1 MKICIERSDRM
12 GDMIL
17 TLPVIQGIKDKNP
30 HAIVHVIASQ
40 KNSKICKQFSLID
53 KIFEKSKLSSSFNNL
68 TKSIR
73 AEKYDYYF
81 TFSPGWFGLRLGFF
95 SKSKFK
101 SSLILKSR
109 YSSNL
114 FSKLDQIFFSK
125 IFYSLSLV
133 IDRFRSLKTNKN
145 IHQTN
150 MMMDLISKSGVAVS
164 RKTQTKFMIIT
175 HHALTMSR
183 MDRLFGVTMAERLFN
198 NVFILNKSKPVC
210 ILHLSSKWV
219 NNYYS
224 EENFNDLLKLL
235 NEKEILIY
243 LTTDETTKN
252 KFNKIFETFD
262 AVEDPS
268 NIQKSEK
275 SILICNNFN
284 FEDWTS
290 LLNQAD
296 YVITPESGCTHIAS
310 LTKCKLAVIY
320 DADNSPN
327 SIRHEYAPWNKE
339 YLALETNDKEL
350 NRKLLNFI

>member
-17 TLPVIQGIKDKNP
+17 TLPVIQAIKEKNP
-30 HAIVHVIASQ
+30 HAIIHVIASQ
-40 KNSKICKQFSLID
+40 KNIKICKQYSLID

-68 TKSIR
+68 IKSIS
-73 AEKYDYYF
+73 AERYNYYF

-109 YSSNL
+109 YNSNVFSKFGQII
-114 FSKLDQIFFSK
+114 FSKL
-125 IFYSLSLV
+125 FYSKSLV
-133 IDRFRSLKTNKN
+133 IDRFKTLQKNKN

-150 MMMDLISKSGVAVS
+150 MMMDLVSKSGITIS
-164 RKTQTKFMIIT
+164 RKTQT
-175 HHALTMSR
+175 
-183 MDRLFGVTMAERLFN
+183 N
-198 NVFILNKSKPVC
+198 FIFTNSFTLNKNHPVC
-210 ILHLSSKWV
+210 IIHLSSKWV
-219 NNYYS
+219 NDYYS
-224 EENFNDLLKLL
+224 EDDFNDLLKLL
-235 NEKEILIY
+235 NEKDIFIY

-252 KFNKIFETFD
+252 KFSKIFETFD
-262 AVEDPS
+262 AVEDP
-268 NIQKSEK
+268 NDIQKIEK
-275 SILICNNFN
+275 NIVICNNFN
-284 FEDWTS
+284 FENWTS

>member
-17 TLPVIQGIKDKNP
+17 TLPVIQGIKEQNP
-30 HAIVHVIASQ
+30 EAIIHVIASQ
-40 KNSKICKQFSLID
+40 KNLKICKEFSLID
-53 KIFEKSKLSSSFNNL
+53 KIFEKTKLSSSFNSL
-68 TKSIR
+68 TKSISE
-73 AEKYDYYF
+73 EKYDYYF
-81 TFSPGWFGLRLGFF
+81 TFSPGWFGLSLGFF

-109 YSSNL
+109 YSSNV

-125 IFYSLSLV
+125 IFYSLSFV
-133 IDRFRSLKTNKN
+133 INRFKLLQANKD

-150 MMMDLISKSGVAVS
+150 MMMDVVSKSGVEIS
-164 RKTQTKFMIIT
+164 RKTQTKFI
-175 HHALTMSR
+175 
-183 MDRLFGVTMAERLFN
+183 FN
-198 NVFILNKSKPVC
+198 NKFTLNKNKPVC
-210 ILHLSSKWV
+210 VIHLSSKWI
-219 NNYYS
+219 NDYYS

-235 NEKEILIY
+235 NEKDILIY
-243 LTTDETTKN
+243 LSTDETTN
-252 KFNKIFETFD
+252 NNFSKIFETFD
-262 AVEDPS
+262 VIEDPS
-268 NIQKSEK
+268 DIQKTEK

-284 FEDWTS
+284 FENWTS

-310 LTKCKLAVIY
+310 LTQCELAVIY

-327 SIRHEYAPWNKE
+327 GIRHEYAPWNKE

-350 NRKLLNFI
+350 NQKLSNFI

>member
-40 KNSKICKQFSLID
+40 KNSKICNQFSLID
-53 KIFEKSKLSSSFNNL
+53 KIFEKSKLSSSFNDL

-150 MMMDLISKSGVAVS
+150 MMMDLISKSGVAIS
-164 RKTQTKFMIIT
+164 RKTQTKFM
-175 HHALTMSR
+175 
-183 MDRLFGVTMAERLFN
+183 FN

-268 NIQKSEK
+268 DIQKSEK

-327 SIRHEYAPWNKE
+327 SIRQEYAPWNKE

>member
-17 TLPVIQGIKDKNP
+17 TLPVIQGIKDQNP

-40 KNSKICKQFSLID
+40 KNSKICNQFSLID
-53 KIFEKSKLSSSFNNL
+53 KIFEKSKLSSSFNDL

-73 AEKYDYYF
+73 AEKYDYFF

-125 IFYSLSLV
+125 IFYSQSLV
-133 IDRFRSLKTNKN
+133 IDRFKSLKTNKN

-150 MMMDLISKSGVAVS
+150 IMMDLISKSGVAIS
-164 RKTQTKFMIIT
+164 RKTQTKFM
-175 HHALTMSR
+175 
-183 MDRLFGVTMAERLFN
+183 FN

-210 ILHLSSKWV
+210 ILHLSSKWI
-219 NNYYS
+219 NSYYS

-235 NEKEILIY
+235 NEKEIFIY

-268 NIQKSEK
+268 DIQKSEK

>member
-17 TLPVIQGIKDKNP
+17 TLPVIQGIKEKNP

-40 KNSKICKQFSLID
+40 KNSKICNQFSLID
-53 KIFEKSKLSSSFNNL
+53 KIFEKSKLSSSFNDL

-114 FSKLDQIFFSK
+114 FSKLDKIFFSK

-150 MMMDLISKSGVAVS
+150 MMMDLVSKSGVAIS
-164 RKTQTKFMIIT
+164 RKPQTKFM
-175 HHALTMSR
+175 
-183 MDRLFGVTMAERLFN
+183 FN
-198 NVFILNKSKPVC
+198 NVFILTKSKPVC

-235 NEKEILIY
+235 YEKEILIY

-252 KFNKIFETFD
+252 KFNKIFKTFD
-262 AVEDPS
+262 AVDDPS

>member
-17 TLPVIQGIKDKNP
+17 TLPVIQGIKEKNP

-40 KNSKICKQFSLID
+40 KNSKICNQFSLID
-53 KIFEKSKLSSSFNNL
+53 KIFEKSKLSSSFNDL

-150 MMMDLISKSGVAVS
+150 MMMDLISKSGVAIS
-164 RKTQTKFMIIT
+164 RKTQTKFM
-175 HHALTMSR
+175 
-183 MDRLFGVTMAERLFN
+183 FN

-268 NIQKSEK
+268 DIQKSEK

>member
-40 KNSKICKQFSLID
+40 KNSKICNQFSLID
-53 KIFEKSKLSSSFNNL
+53 KIFEKSKLSSSFNDL
-68 TKSIR
+68 THSIR
-73 AEKYDYYF
+73 EEKYDYYF

-150 MMMDLISKSGVAVS
+150 MMMDLISKSGVAIS
-164 RKTQTKFMIIT
+164 RKTQTKFM
-175 HHALTMSR
+175 
-183 MDRLFGVTMAERLFN
+183 FN

-268 NIQKSEK
+268 DIQKSKK

-284 FEDWTS
+284 FENWTS

>member
-17 TLPVIQGIKDKNP
+17 TFPIIQAIKEKNP

-40 KNSKICKQFSLID
+40 KNSKICNQYSLID
-53 KIFEKSKLSSSFNNL
+53 KIFEKKKLSSSFNDL

-81 TFSPGWFGLRLGFF
+81 TFSPSWFGLRLGFF

-109 YSSNL
+109 YNSNIFSKFGQII
-114 FSKLDQIFFSK
+114 FSKL
-125 IFYSLSLV
+125 FYSKSLV
-133 IDRFRSLKTNKN
+133 IDRFKTLQVNKN

-150 MMMDLISKSGVAVS
+150 MMMDLISKSGVAIS
-164 RKTQTKFMIIT
+164 RKTQTKFAFT
-175 HHALTMSR
+175 NS
-183 MDRLFGVTMAERLFN
+183 
-198 NVFILNKSKPVC
+198 FILNKNQPVC
-210 ILHLSSKWV
+210 IIHLSSKWV
-219 NNYYS
+219 NDYYS
-224 EENFNDLLKLL
+224 EDDFIDLLKLL
-235 NEKEILIY
+235 NKKNISMY

-252 KFNKIFETFD
+252 KFSKIFEIYNT
-262 AVEDPS
+262 VEDP
-268 NIQKSEK
+268 IKIEK
-275 SILICNNFN
+275 STKNILICNNFD
-284 FEDWTS
+284 FENWTS
-290 LLNQAD
+290 LINQAD

>member
-17 TLPVIQGIKDKNP
+17 TLPVIQGIKEKNP

-40 KNSKICKQFSLID
+40 KNSKICNQFSLID
-53 KIFEKSKLSSSFNNL
+53 KIFEKSKLSSSFNDL

-133 IDRFRSLKTNKN
+133 IDRFISLKTNKN

-150 MMMDLISKSGVAVS
+150 MMMDLISKSGVAIS
-164 RKTQTKFMIIT
+164 RKTQTKFM
-175 HHALTMSR
+175 
-183 MDRLFGVTMAERLFN
+183 FN

-268 NIQKSEK
+268 DIQKSEK

>member
-17 TLPVIQGIKDKNP
+17 TLPVIQGIKEKNP

-40 KNSKICKQFSLID
+40 KNSKICNQFSLID
-53 KIFEKSKLSSSFNNL
+53 KIFEKSKLSSSFNDL

-150 MMMDLISKSGVAVS
+150 MMMDLISKSGVAIS
-164 RKTQTKFMIIT
+164 RKTQTKFM
-175 HHALTMSR
+175 
-183 MDRLFGVTMAERLFN
+183 FN
-198 NVFILNKSKPVC
+198 NVFILTKSKPVC

-268 NIQKSEK
+268 DIQKSEK

-284 FEDWTS
+284 FENWTS

>member
-40 KNSKICKQFSLID
+40 KNSKICNQFSLID
-53 KIFEKSKLSSSFNNL
+53 KIFEKSKLSSSFNDL

-150 MMMDLISKSGVAVS
+150 MMMDLISKSGVAIS
-164 RKTQTKFMIIT
+164 RKTQTKFM
-175 HHALTMSR
+175 
-183 MDRLFGVTMAERLFN
+183 FN

-268 NIQKSEK
+268 DIQKSEK

-284 FEDWTS
+284 FENWTS

>member
-17 TLPVIQGIKDKNP
+17 TLPVIQGIKEQNP
-30 HAIVHVIASQ
+30 QAIIHVIASQ
-40 KNSKICKQFSLID
+40 KNSKICMQYNLID
-53 KIFEKSKLSSSFNNL
+53 KIFEKSKLSFNNL
-68 TKSIR
+68 TKSIS
-73 AEKYDYYF
+73 AEKYDYYYS
-81 TFSPGWFGLRLGFF
+81 FSPGWFGLSLGVF

-109 YSSNL
+109 YNSNI
-114 FSKLDQIFFSK
+114 FSKLGQIFFSK
-125 IFYSLSLV
+125 VFYSQSL
-133 IDRFRSLKTNKN
+133 IINRFKSLQENKN

-150 MMMDLISKSGVAVS
+150 MMMDVISKSGVAIS
-164 RKTQTKFMIIT
+164 RKSQTKFT
-175 HHALTMSR
+175 
-183 MDRLFGVTMAERLFN
+183 FN
-198 NVFILNKSKPVC
+198 NVFKLKKNKSVC
-210 ILHLSSKWV
+210 VIHLSSKWI
-219 NNYYS
+219 NAYYS

-235 NEKEILIY
+235 NEKDIFIY

-252 KFNKIFETFD
+252 KFSKIFETFD
-262 AVEDPS
+262 VVEDH
-268 NIQKSEK
+268 NDIQKSEQ

-284 FEDWTS
+284 FENWTS

-327 SIRHEYAPWNKE
+327 SIKQEYAPWNKE
-339 YLALETNDKEL
+339 YLALETSDKEL
-350 NRKLLNFI
+350 NQKLLKFI

>member
-30 HAIVHVIASQ
+30 QAIVHVIASQ
-40 KNSKICKQFSLID
+40 KNSKICNQFSLID
-53 KIFEKSKLSSSFNNL
+53 KIFEKSKLSSSFNDL

-150 MMMDLISKSGVAVS
+150 MMMDLISKSGVAIS
-164 RKTQTKFMIIT
+164 RKTQTKFM
-175 HHALTMSR
+175 
-183 MDRLFGVTMAERLFN
+183 FN

-268 NIQKSEK
+268 EIQKSEN

-284 FEDWTS
+284 FENWTS

-327 SIRHEYAPWNKE
+327 SIRNEYAPWNKE

>member
-95 SKSKFK
+95 SKSKFN

-164 RKTQTKFMIIT
+164 RKTQTKFM
-175 HHALTMSR
+175 
-183 MDRLFGVTMAERLFN
+183 FN

>member
-17 TLPVIQGIKDKNP
+17 TLPVIQGIKEKNP
-30 HAIVHVIASQ
+30 HAIVHVIASK
-40 KNSKICKQFSLID
+40 KNSKICNQFSLID
-53 KIFEKSKLSSSFNNL
+53 KIFEKSKLSSSFNDL

-150 MMMDLISKSGVAVS
+150 MMMDLISKSGVAIS
-164 RKTQTKFMIIT
+164 RKTQTKFM
-175 HHALTMSR
+175 
-183 MDRLFGVTMAERLFN
+183 FN
-198 NVFILNKSKPVC
+198 NVFILNKNKPVC

-268 NIQKSEK
+268 DIQKSEK

-327 SIRHEYAPWNKE
+327 SIRHEYAPWDKE

-350 NRKLLNFI
+350 NQKLFNLI

>member
-17 TLPVIQGIKDKNP
+17 TLPVIQAIKEKNP
-30 HAIVHVIASQ
+30 HAIIHVIASQ
-40 KNSKICKQFSLID
+40 KNIKICKQYSLID

-68 TKSIR
+68 KKSIS
-73 AEKYDYYF
+73 AERYNYYF

-109 YSSNL
+109 YNSNVFSKFGQII
-114 FSKLDQIFFSK
+114 FSKL
-125 IFYSLSLV
+125 FYSKSLV
-133 IDRFRSLKTNKN
+133 IDRFKTLQENKN

-150 MMMDLISKSGVAVS
+150 MMMDLVSKSGIAIS
-164 RKTQTKFMIIT
+164 RKTRT
-175 HHALTMSR
+175 
-183 MDRLFGVTMAERLFN
+183 N
-198 NVFILNKSKPVC
+198 FIFTNSFTLNKNHPVC
-210 ILHLSSKWV
+210 IIHLSSKWI
-219 NNYYS
+219 NDYYS
-224 EENFNDLLKLL
+224 EDDFNNLLKLL
-235 NEKEILIY
+235 NEKDIFIY

-252 KFNKIFETFD
+252 KFSKIFDTFD
-262 AVEDPS
+262 AMEDPS
-268 NIQKSEK
+268 DTKKSEK
-275 SILICNNFN
+275 NILICNNFN
-284 FEDWTS
+284 FDNWTS

-320 DADNSPN
+320 DADNSSD
-327 SIRHEYAPWNKE
+327 SIKHEYAPWNKE

-350 NRKLLNFI
+350 NQKLLNFI

>member
-17 TLPVIQGIKDKNP
+17 TLPVIQGIKEKNP
-30 HAIVHVIASQ
+30 HAIVHVIASE
-40 KNSKICKQFSLID
+40 KNSKICNQFSLID
-53 KIFEKSKLSSSFNNL
+53 KIFEKSKLSSSFNDL

-150 MMMDLISKSGVAVS
+150 MMMDLISKSGVAIS
-164 RKTQTKFMIIT
+164 RKTQTKFM
-175 HHALTMSR
+175 
-183 MDRLFGVTMAERLFN
+183 FN

-262 AVEDPS
+262 AVENPS
-268 NIQKSEK
+268 DIQKSGK

-320 DADNSPN
+320 DADNSPK

>member
-17 TLPVIQGIKDKNP
+17 TLPVIQGIKEKNP
-30 HAIVHVIASQ
+30 QAIVHVIASQ
-40 KNSKICKQFSLID
+40 KNLKICKEFSLID
-53 KIFEKSKLSSSFNNL
+53 KIFEKTKLSSSFNSL
-68 TKSIR
+68 TKSISE
-73 AEKYDYYF
+73 EKYDYYF
-81 TFSPGWFGLRLGFF
+81 TFSPGWFGLSLGFF

-109 YSSNL
+109 YSSNV
-114 FSKLDQIFFSK
+114 FSKLGQIFFSK
-125 IFYSLSLV
+125 IFYSLSFV
-133 IDRFRSLKTNKN
+133 INRFKLLQANKD

-150 MMMDLISKSGVAVS
+150 MMMDVVSKSGVEIS
-164 RKTQTKFMIIT
+164 RKTQTKFI
-175 HHALTMSR
+175 
-183 MDRLFGVTMAERLFN
+183 FN
-198 NVFILNKSKPVC
+198 NKFTLNKNKPVC
-210 ILHLSSKWV
+210 VIHLSSKWI
-219 NNYYS
+219 NDYYS

-235 NEKEILIY
+235 NEKDILIY
-243 LTTDETTKN
+243 LSTDETTKN
-252 KFNKIFETFD
+252 NFSKIFETFD
-262 AVEDPS
+262 VIEDPS
-268 NIQKSEK
+268 DIQKTEK

-284 FEDWTS
+284 FENWTS

-310 LTKCKLAVIY
+310 LTQCELAVIY

-350 NRKLLNFI
+350 NQKLSNFI

>member
-17 TLPVIQGIKDKNP
+17 TLPVIQGIKEKNP

-40 KNSKICKQFSLID
+40 KNSKICNQFSLID
-53 KIFEKSKLSSSFNNL
+53 KIFEKSKLSSSFNDL

-150 MMMDLISKSGVAVS
+150 MMMDLISKSGVAIS
-164 RKTQTKFMIIT
+164 RKTQNKFM
-175 HHALTMSR
+175 
-183 MDRLFGVTMAERLFN
+183 FN

-210 ILHLSSKWV
+210 ILHLSSKWI

-268 NIQKSEK
+268 DIQKSEK

-327 SIRHEYAPWNKE
+327 SIRQEYAPWNKE

>member
-40 KNSKICKQFSLID
+40 KNSKICKQFSMID
-53 KIFEKSKLSSSFNNL
+53 KIFEKSKLSSSFNDL

-109 YSSNL
+109 YNSNVFSKFGQII
-114 FSKLDQIFFSK
+114 FSKL
-125 IFYSLSLV
+125 FYSKSLV
-133 IDRFRSLKTNKN
+133 IDRFKTLQENKN

-150 MMMDLISKSGVAVS
+150 MMMDLISKSGVAIS
-164 RKTQTKFMIIT
+164 RKTQTKFM
-175 HHALTMSR
+175 
-183 MDRLFGVTMAERLFN
+183 FN

-210 ILHLSSKWV
+210 ILHLSSKWI

-268 NIQKSEK
+268 DIQKSEK

-320 DADNSPN
+320 DANNSPN

>member
-17 TLPVIQGIKDKNP
+17 TFPIIQAIKEKNP
-30 HAIVHVIASQ
+30 HAIVHVIASE
-40 KNSKICKQFSLID
+40 KNSKICNQFSLID
-53 KIFEKSKLSSSFNNL
+53 KIFEKSKLSSSFNDL

-133 IDRFRSLKTNKN
+133 IDRFKSLKTNKN

-150 MMMDLISKSGVAVS
+150 MMMDLISKSGVAIS
-164 RKTQTKFMIIT
+164 RKTQTKFM
-175 HHALTMSR
+175 
-183 MDRLFGVTMAERLFN
+183 FN
-198 NVFILNKSKPVC
+198 NVFILNKSKPIC

-262 AVEDPS
+262 AVENPS
-268 NIQKSEK
+268 DIQKSGK

-320 DADNSPN
+320 DADNSPS